1 MVTKLLIAFLTLPL
15 FAQQKPPYAE
25 PILTADNVVV
35 MNSAFSPESVAK
47 VIKEARDLDFRT
59 LSSDPIYLILNSP
72 GGSVQAGLELIEN
85 LSSLRR
91 PVTTISVFAA
101 SMGFQTAQGLGERLV
116 VKDGTLMSHKA
127 SGSFSGEFP
136 GQLDSRYQFV
146 LRKITRMDQHAVKR
160 TKGKHTLESYR
171 ALTENE
177 YWCDGADCVADGFAD
192 RVVSPTCDKSL
203 SGTKT
208 RVLATAVIFGIAITA
223 NGVFDACPMNT
234 SPLSVDIS
242 ANGKPLFDVSNK
254 FSTELIFE
262 IQRKVNELLTKY
274 QQREV
279 IRGY

>member
-1 MVTKLLIAFLTLPL
+1 MKKLILALLTLPL
-15 FAQQKPPYAE
+15 MAQQRPPLID
-25 PILTADNVVV
+25 PVLTKDNVVV
-35 MNSAFSPESVAK
+35 MNAAFSAESVAK

-127 SGSFSGEFP
+127 SGTFSGEFP

-146 LRKITRMDQHAVKR
+146 LKKILRLDKHAVSR

-171 ALTENE
+171 TLTENE
-177 YWCDGADCVADGFAD
+177 YWCDGADCVAEGFAD
-192 RVVSPTCDKSL
+192 RVVSPKCDKSL
-203 SGTKT
+203 SGTT
-208 RVLATAVIFGIAITA
+208 SRILASAVIFGVAITA
-223 NGVFDACPMNT
+223 SGVFDACPMNT
-234 SPLSVDIS
+234 NPLSVDIS

-254 FSTELIFE
+254 FSPELIFE
-262 IQRKVNELLTKY
+262 IQKRIGELLTKY
-274 QQREV
+274 QQQEV